1 MEENS
6 ELKVSLENRRDLHS
20 KEERLNFV
28 IYMYKQNKKTYIS
41 WIEFKNYYNNYFKE
55 NIDEAAIQST
65 LIELYFYDYI
75 IICENRNEHKYLDK
89 YLGKSNEEIKAKF
102 QNLLNGKNLIYLNL
116 YQNDIPDFLLD
127 QVENLQNKSAEIL
140 NKIQNY
146 NKDILT
152 IMALFVSIVAL
163 LTSNVSA
170 IGNLTAIGIIT
181 MNISL
186 VISILIIFLLINNI
200 IGKESSKFTNNIVSI
215 TSIIILSI
223 ILLIL
228 VFKSNL
234 DSTLINN
241 EKDSFNNYY
250 YNQSFQINI
259 KGGNDN

>member
-6 ELKVSLENRRDLHS
+6 ELKISLENRRDLHS

-41 WIEFKNYYNNYFKE
+41 WIEFKKYYNNYFKK

-75 IICENRNEHKYLDK
+75 KICENRNEHKYLDK

-140 NKIQNY
+140 NKIQDY
-146 NKDILT
+146 NKEILT

-163 LTSNVSA
+163 LTANVST

-186 VISILIIFLLINNI
+186 AISILIIFLLINNI
-200 IGKESSKFTNNIVSI
+200 IGKEGSKFTNNIVSI
-215 TSIIILSI
+215 ISIIILAI

-234 DSTLINN
+234 DSTLPNN
-241 EKDSFNNYY
+241 GEDSISNNY
-250 YNQSFQINI
+250 NSSFQIDI